1 MHEQERDKLKK
12 EKDDVLLLNQQMSLA
27 VKQQTEEKVS
37 RKTVWV
43 HQIHV
48 PLQ

>member
-27 VKQQTEEKVS
+27 VQQQTEEKVS
-37 RKTVWV
+37 RKTV
-43 HQIHV
+43 
-48 PLQ
+48 